1 MPNLIAN
8 ARMYSVAPGAAA
20 AWRRL
25 FEWVAAESG
34 IPLDII
40 DHAFPAKLEELW
52 ARPDLAATFICGLP
66 FAKDPRSLVPIVAPI
81 PAPARYGGKPIYFT
95 DLVVKAESPFR
106 TLADTFGHRLAY
118 TIPSSHSG
126 YNAVRHHL
134 LRYRTPERP
143 RLYAETVGPVFTPR
157 RALEAII
164 AGTADVAPLDSY
176 CHDLLRLYEPEMTR
190 QVRIV
195 ESTDPQPIPL
205 LVASPE
211 SDLEQ
216 AARLSRAFES
226 APPELCRAV
235 AAAGFV
241 RAESKSYAGMPGL
254 EEAAS
259 AAGYPVLG

>member
-1 MPNLIAN
+1 MTVRIAN

-25 FEWVAAESG
+25 FEWVASESG
-34 IPLDII
+34 IPLEII
-40 DHAFPAKLEELW
+40 DHPFPAKLEELW
-52 ARPDLAATFICGLP
+52 KRADLAATFICGLP
-66 FAKDPRSLVPIVAPI
+66 FAKDPRALVPVVAPL
-81 PAPARYGGKPIYFT
+81 PAAERYGGKPVYFT
-95 DLVVKAESPFR
+95 DFVVKVESPFR

-157 RALEAII
+157 RALEAVV
-164 AGTADVAPLDSY
+164 AGATDVAPLDSY
-176 CHDLLRLYEPEMTR
+176 AHDLLRLYEPEMAR

-195 ESTDPQPIPL
+195 ESTQPWPIPL
-205 LVASPE
+205 LMASPG

-216 AARLSRAFES
+216 AALLTRTFTRAP
-226 APPELCRAV
+226 AELCHPLALV
-235 AAAGFV
+235 GFV
-241 RAESKSYAGMPGL
+241 PAEAKTYAAMP
-254 EEAAS
+254 ETERQAVK
-259 AAGYPVLG
+259 AGYPVLA

>member
-1 MPNLIAN
+1 MDMPNLIAN

-34 IPLDII
+34 VPLEII

-52 ARPDLAATFICGLP
+52 GRPDLAAAFICGLP
-66 FAKDPRSLVPIVAPI
+66 FAKDPRQLVPIAAPI
-81 PAPARYGGKPIYFT
+81 PSPARYGGKPIYFT
-95 DLVVKAESPFR
+95 DLVVKVESPFR
-106 TLADTFGHRLAY
+106 TLSDTFGHRLAY

-176 CHDLLRLYEPEMTR
+176 CHELLRLYEPEMTR

-195 ESTDPQPIPL
+195 ESTDPSPIPL
-205 LVASPE
+205 LMASPGFDRE
-211 SDLEQ
+211 S
-216 AARLSRAFES
+216 AARLTHAFES
-226 APPELCRAV
+226 IR
-235 AAAGFV
+235 
-241 RAESKSYAGMPGL
+241 
-254 EEAAS
+254 
-259 AAGYPVLG
+259 

>member
-1 MPNLIAN
+1 MSNPIAN

-34 IPLDII
+34 VTLDII

-66 FAKDPRSLVPIVAPI
+66 FAKDPRALLPIAAPI
-81 PAPARYGGKPIYFT
+81 PAAARYGGKPVYFT
-95 DLVVKAESPFR
+95 DFVVKAESSFR

-134 LRYRTPERP
+134 LRYRTDERP

-164 AGTADVAPLDSY
+164 AGTADIAPLDSY
-176 CHDLLRLYEPEMTR
+176 AHDLLRLYEPEMTR

-205 LVASPE
+205 LIASPG
-211 SDLEQ
+211 SDLGQ
-216 AARLSRAFES
+216 AARLSRVFER
-226 APPELCRAV
+226 APRELCRAL
-235 AAAGFV
+235 AATGFV
-241 RAESKSYAGMPGL
+241 RVESKSYAGMPGL
-254 EEAAS
+254 EAAAS
-259 AAGYPVLG
+259 DAGYPVLG

>member
-1 MPNLIAN
+1 MPARIAN

-25 FEWVAAESG
+25 FEWVGSESG
-34 IPLDII
+34 VPLEII

-52 ARPDLAATFICGLP
+52 ERTDLAATFICGLP
-66 FAKDPRSLVPIVAPI
+66 FAKDPRALVPVAAPI
-81 PAPARYGGKPIYFT
+81 PAAPRYGGKPVYFT
-95 DLVVKAESPFR
+95 DFVVKAESPFR

-157 RALEAII
+157 RALEALV
-164 AGTADVAPLDSY
+164 AGATDVAPLDSY
-176 CHDLLRLYEPEMTR
+176 AHDLLRIYEPEMAG

-195 ESTDPQPIPL
+195 ESTDPFPIPL
-205 LVASPE
+205 LMASPA
-211 SDLEQ
+211 SDPEQ
-216 AARLSRAFES
+216 AAQLARTFARVPL
-226 APPELCRAV
+226 ELCRPLAL
-235 AAAGFV
+235 AGFSRV
-241 RAESKSYAGMPGL
+241 EAKTYAGMPET
-254 EEAAS
+254 EERAAK
-259 AAGYPVLG
+259 AGYPVLA